1 MTEGIDI
8 SIYNARQGAID
19 WQEVRQAG
27 KEFVMI
33 RAGWAN
39 YAGQIYEDS
48 TLQESVEGASQAG
61 LQVGLYLYDYCADD
75 AAHRTAAKNLVEI
88 AGRFQGKLTMPLA
101 LDVEETSLPVLTDQ

>member
-61 LQVGLYLYDYCADD
+61 LQVGLYLYDYCADEQP
-75 AAHRTAAKNLVEI
+75 TAP
-88 AGRFQGKLTMPLA
+88 PLKIW
-101 LDVEETSLPVLTDQ
+101 